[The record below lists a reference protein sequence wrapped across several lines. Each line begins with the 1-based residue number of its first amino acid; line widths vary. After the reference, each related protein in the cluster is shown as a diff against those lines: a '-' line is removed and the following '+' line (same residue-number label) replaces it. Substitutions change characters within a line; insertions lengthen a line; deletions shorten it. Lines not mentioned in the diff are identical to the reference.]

1 MVVVFW
7 NLTFNFFSGV
17 LEPHPPLPTQAP
29 STYTSNQ
36 TSKENMSDI
45 LHVVDDDKVSP
56 RSLEDQLY
64 SSSISLHRHPTPPP
78 SSTSHKDGSLPP
90 LIKQTTSTSHQTPQV
105 TKN

>member
-1 MVVVFW
+1 
-7 NLTFNFFSGV
+7 LIFFSGV

-45 LHVVDDDKVSP
+45 HQHQGGVDDDKVSP
-56 RSLEDQLY
+56 RSLEDQFY
-64 SSSISLHRHPTPPP
+64 SSSISLHRPTPP
-78 SSTSHKDGSLPP
+78 STTSHKNGPLPP

-105 TKN
+105 TKKQIF